1 MKKEKKN
8 ERKKEKNLH
17 IKNLKTKL
25 IYARLH
31 AYLVREIYVMKH
43 EFN

>member
-8 ERKKEKNLH
+8 ERKKKKHH

-25 IYARLH
+25 IYDRLY